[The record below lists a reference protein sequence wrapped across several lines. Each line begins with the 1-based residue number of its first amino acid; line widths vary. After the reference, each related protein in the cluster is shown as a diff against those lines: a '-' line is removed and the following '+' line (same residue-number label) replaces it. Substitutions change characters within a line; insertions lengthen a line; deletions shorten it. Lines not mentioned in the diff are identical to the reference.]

1 MIKQLAL
8 LSSIALTLAACSE
21 GPTTTGLAPTDGPA
35 FVTVF
40 SSSTAPTG
48 AHYAN
53 GSFEP
58 VCTQS
63 GLAIDCS
70 GTQINGVG
78 HTNASLNLSVA
89 YLAVVDCRN
98 NGGKIVPVKA
108 QLTAAG
114 AVSLDIASK
123 NGALLVPAIATDEE
137 DVPTAAEF
145 EAQAV
150 CPNGNWTREA
160 REETIGTSG
169 YVYLLTFAGFSEPAI
184 SIVYAAP

>member
-1 MIKQLAL
+1 MMKRLAML
-8 LSSIALTLAACSE
+8 PVFALVLAACSE
-21 GPTTTGLAPTDGPA
+21 STTTGLAPSDGPS
-35 FVTVF
+35 FLTIF

-58 VCTQS
+58 VCGQS
-63 GLAIDCS
+63 GLAISCS

-78 HTNASLNLSVA
+78 NTNANLNLSVA

-108 QLTAAG
+108 QLTSAA
-114 AVSLDIASK
+114 AVSLDIAAK
-123 NGALLVPAIATDEE
+123 NGALVVPSIATDEE

-169 YVYLLTFAGFSEPAI
+169 FVYLLTFVGFPDPAI
-184 SIVYAAP
+184 SIVSP